1 MLFLCYLFVYHFVFI
16 LQVYGI
22 FATISVSRVSY
33 HISCHRVCCLLKY
46 LKEISAKEA
55 AEMLEED
62 CDFVQ
67 RIYDLLEEYPEK
79 CDEEIYQCMKKE

>member
-1 MLFLCYLFVYHFVFI
+1 
-16 LQVYGI
+16 
-22 FATISVSRVSY
+22 
-33 HISCHRVCCLLKY
+33 
-46 LKEISAKEA
+46 
-55 AEMLEED
+55 MLEED